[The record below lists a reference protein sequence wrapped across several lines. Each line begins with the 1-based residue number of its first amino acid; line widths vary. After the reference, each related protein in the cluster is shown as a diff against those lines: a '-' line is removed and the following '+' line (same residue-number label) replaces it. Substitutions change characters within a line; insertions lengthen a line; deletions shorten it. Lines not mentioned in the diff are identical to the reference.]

1 MPPDNTFLLAG
12 TYLGE
17 VKMFNLKNGSEES
30 TYHCHDSQVIN
41 VQVRE
46 NSKKKVSFNI
56 ASEASYVYI
65 QSGQKFIGKIP
76 FWQIFPCKNLQN
88 NQ

>member
-46 NSKKKVSFNI
+46 K
-56 ASEASYVYI
+56 ALQAYVTRFKM
-65 QSGQKFIGKIP
+65 S
-76 FWQIFPCKNLQN
+76 QN
-88 NQ
+88 

>member
-46 NSKKKVSFNI
+46 NIFKTLRAKRAALTFWVYENSLKKSILSTF
-56 ASEASYVYI
+56 S
-65 QSGQKFIGKIP
+65 
-76 FWQIFPCKNLQN
+76 L
-88 NQ
+88 

>member
-41 VQVRE
+41 VQVNKKQSLE
-46 NSKKKVSFNI
+46 TQWLKIIKNS
-56 ASEASYVYI
+56 
-65 QSGQKFIGKIP
+65 
-76 FWQIFPCKNLQN
+76 
-88 NQ
+88 

>member
-46 NSKKKVSFNI
+46 K
-56 ASEASYVYI
+56 ALQAYVTRFKMSQNWQFLARKFKYI
-65 QSGQKFIGKIP
+65 LITI
-76 FWQIFPCKNLQN
+76 
-88 NQ
+88 

>member
-46 NSKKKVSFNI
+46 N
-56 ASEASYVYI
+56 
-65 QSGQKFIGKIP
+65 
-76 FWQIFPCKNLQN
+76 IFKTLRAKRAAFTF
-88 NQ
+88 